1 MENKNYVKKSTFI
14 LTIVILLII
23 FAISVTCIVL
33 HYKNMDM
40 TINIPTVV
48 QDANDLDSNSNE
60 LQGIIIQE

>member
-33 HYKNMDM
+33 HYENMDM